1 MTDHCFISY
10 STIDAL
16 EFARKLA
23 NELEGGDD
31 KYIDAWFDKRNLK
44 AGIDWRVQLPEAIR
58 ECKVLLFVMTKDSV
72 EPQSMTNE
80 EWAFALKYKK
90 PIIPLRFHADTD
102 LPFGFGRRQWIDFTG
117 EFEHGLAQL
126 RKRLTELDSPKRAFL
141 KSETSFFCT
150 RISRN
155 TRKKAIF

>member
-31 KYIDAWFDKRNLK
+31 QYIDASFDNKGLK
-44 AGIDWRVQLPEAIR
+44 GGIDWRIQLPEAIR
-58 ECKVLLFVMTKDSV
+58 ECKVLLFVVTRDSID
-72 EPQSMTNE
+72 PQSMTNE

-90 PIIPLRFHADTD
+90 PIILLRLHKETD
-102 LPFGFGRRQWIDFTG
+102 LPFVLGRRQWIDFTG

-126 RKRLTELDSPKRAFL
+126 RKRSCRFRILPKGNCILTRDRLADAEL
-141 KSETSFFCT
+141 
-150 RISRN
+150 
-155 TRKKAIF
+155 